1 MIVIAGTGH
10 RKLGGSYELDTPVAR
25 SVREVTRAFLVD
37 RKADQVIS
45 GMALGFDTILALVAI
60 ELKLPVLA
68 AVPFEGQESRWPE
81 ASQRLY
87 REILEDPYVT
97 PWIVSP
103 GGFNIFKLHHRN
115 ERMSDRCDILLACF
129 DGSYGGTK
137 NCLNYARSI
146 GKPVFRFRPGSTKI
160 EELQPA

>member
-10 RKLGGSYELDTPVAR
+10 RKLGGSYELDTPVAKA
-25 SVREVTRAFLVD
+25 VRETTRAFLVE

-81 ASQRLY
+81 ASQKRY
-87 REILEDPYVT
+87 REILANPL
-97 PWIVSP
+97 VSTWVVAP
-103 GGFNIFKLHHRN
+103 GGHNVFKLQNRN
-115 ERMSDRCDILLACF
+115 ERAVDRCDLLLACY
-129 DGSYGGTK
+129 DGSYGGTR
-137 NCLNYARSI
+137 NCVDYALRI
-146 GKPVFRFRPGSTKI
+146 EKPVFRFRPGSTKV
-160 EELQPA
+160 EEL